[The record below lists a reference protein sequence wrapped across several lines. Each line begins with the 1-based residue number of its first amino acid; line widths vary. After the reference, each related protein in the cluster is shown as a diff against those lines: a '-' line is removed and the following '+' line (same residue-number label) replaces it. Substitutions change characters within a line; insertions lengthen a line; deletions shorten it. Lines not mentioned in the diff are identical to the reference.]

1 MMLVFLYRF
10 LIEAIRYYLNNQYM
24 NILSY
29 FLTKFIL

>member
-10 LIEAIRYYLNNQYM
+10 LIEAIRHYLNNQYM

-29 FLTKFIL
+29 FLTKFIP